1 MDVWHAIQ
9 VLRRQGQSKKAIAR
23 QLGVSRNMVK
33 RYLRRNDPP
42 DYQRKPAAKLLDQ
55 HADQIKGMMAQGF
68 IGTRI
73 FPEPALP
80 GYQGSLT
87 SVYRCLRQ
95 LRERWEAAEKTA
107 IHFETPPGR
116 QMQYDWKQ
124 WLVPVKGQPLK
135 VCFHQAILSFS
146 RYKFVTFSLD
156 VSTPTII
163 RVLMQAPAAFQG
175 VPEEIIIDNPKQLLL
190 SHDRRGTIR
199 YQDDFSAF
207 LGAYG
212 LKPDPCRPYRARTKG
227 KVENP
232 FYYLQEHF
240 LRGLAVEEAGGI
252 EARSAPFM
260 EQDNARSH
268 STTGRHRCSSGP
280 RKTCGPYP

>member
-95 LRERWEAAEKTA
+95 FRERWEAAEKTA